1 MPEYKKEWLERA
13 SLDYFSPFILLW
25 LSFNSWY
32 RSHYSDIEDGRDR
45 SFINHMKTD
54 FSGRNQPFRNFK
66 TLLARAD
73 KVGMSFR
80 SDLEMLHRG
89 LMAAALAPDKIKYL
103 KLEKAL
109 IDYAQKD
116 NESGYI
122 NLLRVKPREKKEN
135 KLLLHELHV
144 TNDFQLL
151 YAGVLECVYQFRC
164 MLVHG
169 HVEPS
174 EQTHDVSQYCYKVLL
189 AIMP

>member
-13 SLDYFSPFILLW
+13 SLDYFAPFILLW

-32 RSHYSDIEDGRDR
+32 RSHYSDIEDGFDR
-45 SFINHMKTD
+45 SFINQMKAD

-66 TLLARAD
+66 NLLERAD
-73 KVGMSFR
+73 KVGVSFR

-89 LMAAALAPDKIKYL
+89 LMAAALTPDRIKYL
-103 KLEKAL
+103 NLEKAL
-109 IDYAQKD
+109 INYNQKD
-116 NESGYI
+116 DEAGYH
-122 NLLRVKPREKKEN
+122 NLIRRSRQPN

-144 TNDFQLL
+144 TDDFQLL

-169 HVEPS
+169 HIEPS
-174 EQTHDVSQYCYKVLL
+174 EPTHDVSQYCYKVLL